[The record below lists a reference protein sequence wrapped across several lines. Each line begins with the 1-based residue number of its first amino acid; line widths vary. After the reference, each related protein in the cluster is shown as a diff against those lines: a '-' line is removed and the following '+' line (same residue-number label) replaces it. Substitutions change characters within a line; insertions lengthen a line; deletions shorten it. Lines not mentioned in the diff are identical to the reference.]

1 MSDQPPPGVLGGLP
15 RTRPHRRSQK
25 RPARSPDV
33 DGAGATPR
41 AAKPPSSKPRAAKP
55 RAAKPPSSKPRA
67 AKPRAAKPPSS
78 KPRAAK
84 PQSAHTRAQAKPRPS
99 RPTQVRVAKPPAAM
113 PPTSTAG
120 PLETAVQAAAELA
133 EIGLSVS
140 ARALRGALS
149 RLPRR

>member
-15 RTRPHRRSQK
+15 RRRPHRRSQK

-33 DGAGATPR
+33 DGVG
-41 AAKPPSSKPRAAKP
+41 AKPRTTSAKP
-55 RAAKPPSSKPRA
+55 RATS
-67 AKPRAAKPPSS
+67 
-78 KPRAAK
+78 AK
-84 PQSAHTRAQAKPRPS
+84 PQATSAKRAARPAAKPRPS
-99 RPTQVRVAKPPAAM
+99 RPTQVRVAKPPAAA

>member
-1 MSDQPPPGVLGGLP
+1 VRDHVAAMSDQPPPGVLGGLP

-25 RPARSPDV
+25 RPARSPEV
-33 DGAGATPR
+33 DGVAAKPR
-41 AAKPPSSKPRAAKP
+41 AAASGAAKP
-55 RAAKPPSSKPRA
+55 RAAKPRVATSPPSKPRD
-67 AKPRAAKPPSS
+67 AKAH
-78 KPRAAK
+78 
-84 PQSAHTRAQAKPRPS
+84 SAHTRAQAKP